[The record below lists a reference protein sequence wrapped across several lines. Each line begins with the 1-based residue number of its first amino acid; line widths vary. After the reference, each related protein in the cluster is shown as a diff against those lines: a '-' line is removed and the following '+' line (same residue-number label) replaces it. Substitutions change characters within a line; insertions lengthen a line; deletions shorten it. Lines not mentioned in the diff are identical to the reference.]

1 MNVYFISSITKQI
14 RFTRQQSVAGMRTK
28 WAWKFS
34 GFVVLAMIIWSLE
47 TSWFQNSK
55 NRFSFVGLA
64 PEKKQLQK
72 NVLSHRPTLTPLQRL
87 LLMIRSQSHA
97 MKIPWPCCILKN
109 IFNRRFLFV
118 AIVLFLLFLPNGRL
132 EKLVQT
138 PVVTLN
144 ATFFQKLQPSCPKLY
159 PQIFAD
165 QAPKG
170 KFGSDESSIT
180 LTRNKDAT
188 NVEDCVASCCTNLNC
203 QMVFMYKNNSLI
215 NCYHV
220 SSFLI

>member
-1 MNVYFISSITKQI
+1 LFRFFLISGRNQLLKSTK
-14 RFTRQQSVAGMRTK
+14 TEKCLTTSVLLRK
-28 WAWKFS
+28 WKKKFLI
-34 GFVVLAMIIWSLE
+34 FD
-47 TSWFQNSK
+47 
-55 NRFSFVGLA
+55 
-64 PEKKQLQK
+64 QK

-87 LLMIRSQSHA
+87 LLMIRSQSRA

-132 EKLVQT
+132 EKLVPT